1 MKTFRHFLRT
11 TLTGGILFL
20 LPVVL
25 VLILL
30 NKARLLLLK
39 FSAPL
44 TEKMPDLIFGLDGS
58 NLAAIVLLVLICFI
72 SGLVFRSPLTRKGI
86 DALEEHV
93 LSYLP
98 GYAMLKSITTDA
110 LNDTREHNMTTV
122 LVSDGDSWK
131 IGFLVEENA
140 AHCTVFI
147 PDAPRHD
154 AGEVKI
160 VPSLQ
165 VKKVNVTT
173 SKAARSLQR
182 YGKGSLDWMEN
193 LSL

>member
-1 MKTFRHFLRT
+1 MKSILQFFRT

-30 NKARLLLLK
+30 NKARLILLK

-44 TEKMPDLIFGLDGS
+44 TERMPDLIFGLDGS
-58 NLAAIVLLVLICFI
+58 NLVVIVLLVLLCFI
-72 SGLVFRSPLTRKGI
+72 SGLIFRSPLSRKGI
-86 DALEEHV
+86 DALEENV

-98 GYAMLKSITTDA
+98 GYAMLKSITADT
-110 LNDTREHNMTTV
+110 LSDTREHNLTTV
-122 LVSDGDSWK
+122 LLRDSDSWK
-131 IGFLVEENA
+131 IGFLVEENTDY
-140 AHCTVFI
+140 CTVFL

-160 VPSLQ
+160 VPSVW

-182 YGKGSLDWMEN
+182 YGKGSLSWME
-193 LSL
+193 